1 MRPRSSPRPCE
12 GSIGGTVEAARRT
25 LLVWAARRASGEV
38 RALRSIVCRHRDG
51 RESSGEDEL
60 TPRGVRAPT
69 PSSGSERSG
78 GVWRPARPDAA
89 WRQFVLIGRFP
100 AVLMPTNGA
109 PQGTIL
115 AWCAPCRTDEPRPV
129 RSDLCDTRLGGSI
142 CVATLIKRTLPPLST
157 HHPPVT
163 PLISN
168 PVYRQHKVWLRLRS
182 PNQHGVAPHS
192 LRASTG
198 EETARR
204 PPSGP
209 PARASALL
217 RCGHLRASHERP
229 RQPHGQ

>member
-1 MRPRSSPRPCE
+1 M
-12 GSIGGTVEAARRT
+12 
-25 LLVWAARRASGEV
+25 VWAARRASGED

-60 TPRGVRAPT
+60 TPRGVRARRP
-69 PSSGSERSG
+69 PHASGPLGAGR
-78 GVWRPARPDAA
+78 WRGRPDAA

-100 AVLMPTNGA
+100 AVLMPTTGA

-163 PLISN
+163 PLIS
-168 PVYRQHKVWLRLRS
+168 PSLPTAQGLAQAEKPKPAWSGPSQPKSLHGRGDGEATSIRS
-182 PNQHGVAPHS
+182 SCAPARC
-192 LRASTG
+192 LAASTCAPR
-198 EETARR
+198 TSSR
-204 PPSGP
+204 PSFMDSEDHGSSAAGSR
-209 PARASALL
+209 PAQPEGAAL
-217 RCGHLRASHERP
+217 
-229 RQPHGQ
+229 

>member
-1 MRPRSSPRPCE
+1 M
-12 GSIGGTVEAARRT
+12 
-25 LLVWAARRASGEV
+25 
-38 RALRSIVCRHRDG
+38 RSIVCRHRDG

-163 PLISN
+163 PLIS
-168 PVYRQHKVWLRLRS
+168 P
-182 PNQHGVAPHS
+182 S
-192 LRASTG
+192 LP
-198 EETARR
+198 TAQGLAQAEK
-204 PPSGP
+204 PKPAWSGP
-209 PARASALL
+209 SQPKSLHGRGDGEATSIRSSCAPARCLAAAACAPRTSSWPSFMDSADH
-217 RCGHLRASHERP
+217 GSSAAGSRP
-229 RQPHGQ
+229 AQPEGAAL

>member
-1 MRPRSSPRPCE
+1 M
-12 GSIGGTVEAARRT
+12 
-25 LLVWAARRASGEV
+25 
-38 RALRSIVCRHRDG
+38 ALRSIVCRHQDS
-51 RESSGEDEL
+51 RESSDEHEL
-60 TPRGVRAPT
+60 APCRVRLPT

-115 AWCAPCRTDEPRPV
+115 AWCAPCLTDEPRPV

-163 PLISN
+163 PLIS
-168 PVYRQHKVWLRLRS
+168 PSLPTAQGLAQAEKPKPAWSGPSQPKSLHGRGDGEATSIRSSCARQR
-182 PNQHGVAPHS
+182 AAS
-192 LRASTG
+192 LRPL
-198 EETARR
+198 ARL
-204 PPSGP
+204 
-209 PARASALL
+209 ARAAAPASWTVKIMAAPPRRAGRPGLKQLL
-217 RCGHLRASHERP
+217 WHEERE
-229 RQPHGQ
+229 RG

>member
-1 MRPRSSPRPCE
+1 MSGVRGGWCVDRGGRVRFIKVATPRIAPRSGPR
-12 GSIGGTVEAARRT
+12 TVEAARRPQFVST
-25 LLVWAARRASGEV
+25 ARRAPGED

-100 AVLMPTNGA
+100 AVLMPTTGA

-129 RSDLCDTRLGGSI
+129 MAAALPAYLFVCEITFH
-142 CVATLIKRTLPPLST
+142 AT
-157 HHPPVT
+157 VT
-163 PLISN
+163 GLM
-168 PVYRQHKVWLRLRS
+168 
-182 PNQHGVAPHS
+182 
-192 LRASTG
+192 T
-198 EETARR
+198 
-204 PPSGP
+204 
-209 PARASALL
+209 
-217 RCGHLRASHERP
+217 SH
-229 RQPHGQ
+229 

>member
-1 MRPRSSPRPCE
+1 M
-12 GSIGGTVEAARRT
+12 
-25 LLVWAARRASGEV
+25 
-38 RALRSIVCRHRDG
+38 RSIVCRHRDG

-60 TPRGVRAPT
+60 TPRGVRVPT

-157 HHPPVT
+157 HHPPLT
-163 PLISN
+163 PLSRPSLPTAQGLAQAEKPKPAWSGPSQPKSLHGRGDGEATSIRSSCA
-168 PVYRQHKVWLRLRS
+168 RQR
-182 PNQHGVAPHS
+182 AAS
-192 LRASTG
+192 LRPL
-198 EETARR
+198 ARL
-204 PPSGP
+204 
-209 PARASALL
+209 ARAAAPASWTVKIMAAPPRRAGRPGLKQLL
-217 RCGHLRASHERP
+217 WHEERE
-229 RQPHGQ
+229 RG

>member
-1 MRPRSSPRPCE
+1 M
-12 GSIGGTVEAARRT
+12 
-25 LLVWAARRASGEV
+25 
-38 RALRSIVCRHRDG
+38 RSIVCRHQDG

-115 AWCAPCRTDEPRPV
+115 AWCAARRRNELRPPRGLDGARA
-129 RSDLCDTRLGGSI
+129 RSEARFAI

-163 PLISN
+163 PLIS
-168 PVYRQHKVWLRLRS
+168 PSLPTAQGLAQAEKPKPAWSGPSQPKSLHGRGDGEATSIRS
-182 PNQHGVAPHS
+182 SCAPARCFAAATCAPRTS
-192 LRASTG
+192 GRASLMDSEDHG
-198 EETARR
+198 SSAAGSR
-204 PPSGP
+204 PAQPEG
-209 PARASALL
+209 AAL
-217 RCGHLRASHERP
+217 
-229 RQPHGQ
+229 